1 MQGRAFFGT
10 VKRNEPGASLISIA
24 GSERKVCMALNE
36 AGSEFSVMEGAD
48 TSHPT
53 FYSISQIVE

>member
-10 VKRNEPGASLISIA
+10 VNRNEPGASLLSLA

-36 AGSEFSVMEGAD
+36 AGTEFSVMEGVD
-48 TSHPT
+48 TVHPA
-53 FYSISQIVE
+53 FYSINKIVG